1 MDKLILKQ
9 IAKRWCKAILMAND
23 ITDEETMELLSEEEQ
38 AYLLE
43 QVEAIANRITD
54 RQTDVSLN
62 DIIKE
67 YLNFSAEPK
76 QTKYKTINQ

>member
-1 MDKLILKQ
+1 MDKLILKN

-23 ITDEETMELLSEEEQ
+23 ITDKETMQLLSEEEQ
-38 AYLLE
+38 SYLLE

-54 RQTDVSLN
+54 RQTDISLN

-67 YLNFSAEPK
+67 YYSFENKL
-76 QTKYKTINQ
+76 

>member
-67 YLNFSAEPK
+67 YYSFENES
-76 QTKYKTINQ
+76 

>member
-1 MDKLILKQ
+1 MDKLILKN

-23 ITDEETMELLSEEEQ
+23 ITDEETMQLLSEEEQ
-38 AYLLE
+38 SYLLE

-67 YLNFSAEPK
+67 YYSFENEL
-76 QTKYKTINQ
+76 

>member
-62 DIIKE
+62 DLIKE
-67 YLNFSAEPK
+67 YYSFENES
-76 QTKYKTINQ
+76 

>member
-38 AYLLE
+38 VYLLE

-54 RQTDVSLN
+54 RQADVSLN

-67 YLNFSAEPK
+67 YYSFENES
-76 QTKYKTINQ
+76 

>member
-1 MDKLILKQ
+1 
-9 IAKRWCKAILMAND
+9 MAND

-67 YLNFSAEPK
+67 YYSFENES
-76 QTKYKTINQ
+76 

>member
-23 ITDEETMELLSEEEQ
+23 ITDEETIELLSEEEQ
-38 AYLLE
+38 EYLLE

-67 YLNFSAEPK
+67 YYSFENES
-76 QTKYKTINQ
+76 

>member
-1 MDKLILKQ
+1 MDKLILKN

-38 AYLLE
+38 AYLSE

-54 RQTDVSLN
+54 RQTDISLN

-67 YLNFSAEPK
+67 YYSFENES
-76 QTKYKTINQ
+76 

>member
-43 QVEAIANRITD
+43 QVEVIANRITA

-62 DIIKE
+62 DIINE
-67 YLNFSAEPK
+67 YYSFEN
-76 QTKYKTINQ
+76 

>member
-1 MDKLILKQ
+1 MDKLILKN

-23 ITDEETMELLSEEEQ
+23 ITDEETMQLLSEEEQ
-38 AYLLE
+38 SYLLE

-54 RQTDVSLN
+54 RQTDISLN

-67 YLNFSAEPK
+67 YYSFENEL
-76 QTKYKTINQ
+76 

>member
-1 MDKLILKQ
+1 MDKLILKN

-23 ITDEETMELLSEEEQ
+23 ITDEETMELLSEEEES
-38 AYLLE
+38 YLLE

-54 RQTDVSLN
+54 KQTDVSLN

-67 YLNFSAEPK
+67 YYSFENES
-76 QTKYKTINQ
+76 

>member
-1 MDKLILKQ
+1 MDKLILKN

-54 RQTDVSLN
+54 RQTDISLN

-67 YLNFSAEPK
+67 HYSFENES
-76 QTKYKTINQ
+76 